1 MTPEERPVE
10 ARIRDLEA
18 RVHALRRAL
27 LRTAVLLVGGLIGAG
42 LVLPVLSEEIDG
54 SRTTLRTA
62 TAWWT
67 TLGDPGP
74 EGEGALVVLGIGFSG
89 LLVVALLALLS
100 LAEEVHAGRG
110 SSRLDRARGW
120 VAGLLV
126 SGSVVPLLL
135 WIAASAS
142 AADGGSEE
150 PGWGAVLLLLGA
162 VGYAV
167 LVTRRGSR
175 DLWVDV
181 PGPDRFR
188 SLD

>member
-1 MTPEERPVE
+1 MSSEERPAE
-10 ARIRDLEA
+10 TRIRDLEE
-18 RVHALRRAL
+18 RVRTLRRAL
-27 LRTAVLLVGGLIGAG
+27 LRTAVLLVGALLGAG
-42 LVLPVLSEEIDG
+42 LVLPVFSEDVGG
-54 SRTTLRTA
+54 SRVTLRTA

-67 TLGDPGP
+67 ALGDPGP
-74 EGEGALVVLGIGFSG
+74 DGEGAVVVLGIGFTG

-100 LAEEVHAGRG
+100 LAEEVHGGRG
-110 SSRLDRARGW
+110 RSGLDTARAW

-126 SGSVVPLLL
+126 TGSVVPLLL
-135 WIAASAS
+135 WLAAWSS
-142 AADGGSEE
+142 AADGGDED
-150 PGWGAVLLLLGA
+150 PGWGAVLLFAGA